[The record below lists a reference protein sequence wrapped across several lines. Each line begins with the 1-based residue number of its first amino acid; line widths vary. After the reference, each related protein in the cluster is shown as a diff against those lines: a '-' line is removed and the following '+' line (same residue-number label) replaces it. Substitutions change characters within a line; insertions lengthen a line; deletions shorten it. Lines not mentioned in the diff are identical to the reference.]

1 MKGIKS
7 SMEFGKTSCRIAPLG
22 ETLRRVKN
30 LTGGGR
36 KLKAPQLEE
45 EGEQRLGVKTQGVR
59 QH

>member
-1 MKGIKS
+1 
-7 SMEFGKTSCRIAPLG
+7 MEFGKTSCRIAPLG